1 MNLRMKLLL
10 PIILLMILMS
20 GVSGYFSY
28 QESAKSL
35 RSALMDNME
44 GEAKALVRAADE
56 MTKGARADIRR
67 VAVRQDVTGF
77 YATDIHNKEN
87 GLTFSDSLE
96 QIRQTYPDFER
107 LSLMDDKGVIVA
119 SSDKSTIGRD
129 FKDRNYFQAAIRG
142 EVFLAPPF
150 KSSVTNKGV
159 MAVAA
164 PITLNGKIV
173 GASYCILS
181 LEGLYAQ
188 SVAPV
193 KIGAHGHAFLL
204 GPDGLIAAH
213 KNAEWVFNNSLPS
226 VPYYKKMAGA
236 DQEGVLD
243 FIGNTGAHVFNYH
256 AKSVDS
262 KLTAVVQAEYDD
274 VFSGLSDMRTMSVIV
289 AVVAVIVA
297 AVLLIL
303 LLQPMLRDINAGMAF
318 AGRIAAGDLSGSL
331 KVSRKDELGKLAD
344 ALRSIPESLK
354 QIIAEYKTLEHNV
367 EGGRLGAEGD
377 AARFSGDFATL
388 IQGTNAVLAR
398 FRQVLNA
405 IPSPVVVLDKDAK
418 AVFLNSKAQEIAGTD
433 YAGKTCGELFTRE
446 DFMTESCGLRKALA
460 TLRPASSETV
470 AHPGGKTMDV
480 SYTAI
485 PMLDGNGKLSAV
497 LQLVIDL
504 TQIKNTQRTIL
515 EVAAQAQAI
524 SDRVAAASEQLSA
537 QVGQV
542 VKGTEVQRD
551 RVGSTVTAMEEMN
564 VTVMEVARS
573 AGQASEQAD
582 GTRAKANEG
591 AELVN
596 RVIGAIRQVNQVAT
610 ELQSDMQELGGQAEA
625 IGGVMNV
632 ISDIADQTNL
642 LALNAAIEAA
652 RAGEAGRGF
661 AVVADEV
668 RKLAE
673 KTMSATTEVGSSI
686 RGIQSSAGNNIRR
699 VGEAAK
705 SVAEATELAGT
716 SGEAL
721 QQIVGLASQNAA
733 IISGIATA
741 AEEQSATSEEINR
754 SIDEINRIAA
764 ETSAGMH
771 QSGEA
776 VQELARMSHE
786 LKVLLEKLRA

>member
-1 MNLRMKLLL
+1 MNLRIKLLL
-10 PIILLMILMS
+10 PIVLLMIFMS
-20 GVSGYFSY
+20 GISGYISH
-28 QESAKSL
+28 QRAAQNL
-35 RSALMDNME
+35 RNALVDNME
-44 GEAKALVRAADE
+44 GEAKALVRAVDD
-56 MTKGARADIRR
+56 MTNRARNDIRR
-67 VAVRQDVTGF
+67 VVVRADVTGF
-77 YATDIHNKEN
+77 YATDIHDKEN
-87 GLTFSDSLE
+87 GLAFSDALE
-96 QIRQTYPDFER
+96 QIRRTYPDFDR
-107 LSLMDDKGVIVA
+107 LSLMDDKGIVVA
-119 SSDKSTIGRD
+119 SSDKSTVGRD
-129 FKDRNYFQAAIRG
+129 FKDRNYFKAAIQG
-142 EVFLAPPF
+142 EVFLAPPY

-159 MAVAA
+159 MAVSA
-164 PITLNGKIV
+164 PITVNGKIV
-173 GASYCILS
+173 GTAYCILS

-193 KIGAHGHAFLL
+193 QIGAHGYAFLL

-213 KNAEWVFNNSLPS
+213 KNAEWVFNDTLPS
-226 VPYYKKMAGA
+226 VPYYKKMAEA
-236 DQEGVLD
+236 DKEDVFD
-243 FIGNTGAHVFNYH
+243 FFGDTGAHIFSYH
-256 AKSVDS
+256 AKAKDS
-262 KLTAVVQAEYDD
+262 GITAVVQAEYDD
-274 VFSGLSDMRTMSVIV
+274 VFSDLTGMRNMSVIV
-289 AVVAVIVA
+289 GVA
-297 AVLLIL
+297 AVLAAVAVLFL
-303 LLQPMLRDINAGMAF
+303 LLRPMLRDINAGMAF
-318 AGRIAAGDLSGSL
+318 AGKIAAGDLSGTL
-331 KVSRKDELGKLAD
+331 QVSREDELGKLAD

-354 QIIAEYKTLEHNV
+354 QIITEYKTLEHSV

-398 FRQVLNA
+398 FRQVLDA
-405 IPSPVVVLDKDAK
+405 IPSSIVVLDHEGK
-418 AVFLNSKAQEIAGTD
+418 AVFLNTKAQELAGTD
-433 YAGKTCGELFTRE
+433 YVGKTCSELFARE

-460 TLRPASSETV
+460 TQRTASGETV
-470 AHPGGKTMDV
+470 ARPKGKAMDI
-480 SYTAI
+480 SYTAT
-485 PMLDGNGKLSAV
+485 PLFDGNGKLSAV
-497 LQLVIDL
+497 LQLIIDL
-504 TQIKNTQRTIL
+504 TPIKSTQRTIL

-537 QVGQV
+537 KVEQVG
-542 VKGTEVQRD
+542 KGTEIQRD
-551 RVGSTVTAMEEMN
+551 RVSSTVTAMEEMN
-564 VTVMEVARS
+564 VTVMEVARN

-582 GTRAKANEG
+582 GTRAKAGEG

-596 RVIGAIRQVNQVAT
+596 RVIAAIRQVNQVAT
-610 ELQSDMQELGGQAEA
+610 ELQRDMQELGGQAEA

-686 RGIQSSAGNNIRR
+686 KGIQGSAGNNIRR

-764 ETSAGMH
+764 ETSAGMQ
-771 QSGEA
+771 QSEAA
-776 VQELARMSHE
+776 VQELARMSHQ
-786 LKVLLEKLRA
+786 LKALLERLQG